1 MTRGVF
7 VVKSVGKD
15 ARNLLYVDEAFG
27 WPAPQD
33 AFELSCSSNDPEF
46 LKLRT
51 STPDVRKAGR
61 RVYDSLAEHEPVQA
75 LLNNIAKGDVAAV
88 YPLFVRVDAPD
99 AEGIP
104 WETLCNGSF
113 MALDP
118 PLRSPIARLT
128 AGPQPPARLDRL
140 IGSELR
146 FAIVMG
152 AANVSGEEEWSSVA
166 SVLEKCPVPA
176 DILALVSEDRTRD
189 RVKETEKQWR
199 ESGLPHKVAVEF
211 IDGSTLIERLRAHIP
226 NIVHFFCHGFAD
238 VTPLLELETRA
249 DRRAGRSRGSI
260 SIGSGHMMELCR
272 RKSLWGIVLNC
283 CVGARPAPQIHS
295 MACELVNNG
304 TAAVVA
310 MRESVDASDANLFA
324 KEFYT
329 SLLQGLRTY
338 FEHRHIV
345 QVAPFEDLVWVRA
358 VHGAR
363 QKLVK
368 PGDDPDQCA
377 VWTFPVVYVHRDG
390 MTLRAR
396 ELRPMSED
404 ERLRLTS
411 ELDFFRNLRG
421 TLEFNADSQDIRQRR
436 KSLDEQIQVIEDQIT
451 V

>member
-7 VVKSVGKD
+7 VVKSVGKG

-33 AFELSCSSNDPEF
+33 AFELSCSSSDPEF

-51 STPDVRKAGR
+51 SKPDVRKAGR
-61 RVYDSLAEHEPVQA
+61 RVYESLAEHEPVQT
-75 LLNNIAKGDVAAV
+75 LLNHVAQSGAAAV
-88 YPLFVRVDAPD
+88 HPLFVRVDAPD

-128 AGPQPPARLDRL
+128 AGPQPPARLDRF
-140 IGSELR
+140 ISGELR
-146 FAIVMG
+146 FAIVLG
-152 AANVSGEEEWSSVA
+152 AASVSGEEEWISVA
-166 SVLEKCPVPA
+166 SVLEQCPVPA
-176 DILALVSEDRTRD
+176 DILVLVSEDRTRD

-199 ESGLPHKVAVEF
+199 AAGLPHKVTVDF

-304 TAAVVA
+304 AAAVVA
-310 MRESVDASDANLFA
+310 MRESVDAGDANLFA
-324 KEFYT
+324 NEFYT
-329 SLLQGLRTY
+329 SLLQQLRAY
-338 FEHRHIV
+338 FEHRDAMEV
-345 QVAPFEDLVWVRA
+345 TPFEDLVWVRA

-363 QKLVK
+363 QKLVQHH
-368 PGDDPDQCA
+368 GDPDQCA

-396 ELRPMSED
+396 ELRPMPEK

-411 ELDFFRNLRG
+411 ELDFYRNLRG
-421 TLEFNADSQDIRQRR
+421 TYEFSADSQDIRQQR
-436 KSLDEQIQVIEDQIT
+436 KNVDDKIQAIEDQIT